1 MKKRE
6 LISLGFNLAIAV
18 LSIICIVLYKEELIN
33 FKYYAV
39 LSNYLALI
47 ASLLMIIFLLI
58 KKDLNLVPYP
68 VLLLKYISAVSLTLT
83 IIVVLTV
90 LIPLDY
96 GISDYGTGFFL
107 NMLSGSSLFRHLLVP
122 VLTIV
127 SFIFF
132 EGDRRLNKR
141 KTMSIPIA
149 YTAIYTV
156 IILVLVITEK
166 IMSPYPFLDIL
177 YMPVYSTII
186 YFVLI
191 GGVDYFLAKYLLLFN
206 QMKAPR
212 VKLKR

>member
-6 LISLGFNLAIAV
+6 LLSLGFNLAIVV
-18 LSIICIVLYKEELIN
+18 LSIFCIVLYPDELIS
-33 FKYYAV
+33 FKFYAV
-39 LSNYLALI
+39 LSNYLVLI
-47 ASLLMIIFLLI
+47 ASLLIIVFLLI
-58 KKDLNLVPYP
+58 KKDLSFVPYP
-68 VLLLKYISAVSLTLT
+68 VLLIKYISAVSLTLT

-141 KTMSIPIA
+141 KTMVFPLVYTLI
-149 YTAIYTV
+149 YTAV
-156 IILVLVITEK
+156 ILILVLTNKVIA
-166 IMSPYPFLDIL
+166 PYPFLDIL

-191 GGVDYFLAKYLLLFN
+191 SGVDYFLAKYLLLFN